1 MFEFKFADIGE
12 GIHEGK
18 LLEWLVKEGDLIENG
33 DSLFLVETD
42 KVNAEI
48 PSPLAGRIAGLK
60 ASVGDTIKVGDV
72 VVVIDD
78 GAGKISEVRKKAE
91 GELEVEELIGVEE
104 KGAGVVGE
112 ITVSNDVIPSF
123 HELQAVS
130 AYKKKKKVLATPVAR
145 KMAKDLGIDITEIE
159 GSGTQG
165 RVMKEDIQNFYSST
179 KPREVAA
186 TPAIHH
192 TPAPMEYKFDGPVEE
207 VELSSVRKIIS
218 DAMTASKQNIP
229 HAVMMDEFD
238 VTDLVSFRKEA
249 KESAETRGVKIT
261 YLPFIIKALSIALK
275 EYPIFNSV
283 YDKANEKIIYKK
295 YYNIG
300 IATDTD
306 RGLLVPVVKGID
318 HLSILD
324 VAQEMNKLIEKSRD
338 HTISLDKLQGG
349 TFSITNYGAIGSLF
363 GTPIIKYPEVAILG
377 IGKIVRKP
385 VFADNGEIVA
395 RHFMPV
401 SLGIDHRIIDGA
413 DAGRF
418 ANRLKE
424 LLASPKLLLMS

>member
-48 PSPLAGRIAGLK
+48 PSPLAGRVAGLR

-78 GAGKISEVRKKAE
+78 GAGKISEVRTKSE
-91 GELEVEELIGVEE
+91 GELEVEELVGVEE

-123 HELQAVS
+123 HEPQAIPAS
-130 AYKKKKKVLATPVAR
+130 KKKKKVLATPVAR
-145 KMAKDLGIDITEIE
+145 KMAKDLGVDITQVE
-159 GSGTQG
+159 GSGTNG
-165 RVMKEDIQNFYSST
+165 RVMKEDIQKFYAS
-179 KPREVAA
+179 KQPKK
-186 TPAIHH
+186 TPAVTQP
-192 TPAPMEYKFDGPVEE
+192 TPKPMEFKFDGPVEE

-218 DAMTASKQNIP
+218 DAMTESKQNIP

-238 VTDLVSFRKEA
+238 VTDLVAFRMEA
-249 KESAETRGVKIT
+249 KESAEIKGIKLS
-261 YLPFIIKALSIALK
+261 YLPFVIKALSIALK

-324 VAQEMNKLIEKSRD
+324 VAQEMNKLIEEARD
-338 HTISLDKLQGG
+338 HTISLDKLHGG

-385 VFADNGEIVA
+385 VFGDNGEIVA

-424 LLASPKLLLMS
+424 LLSSPKLLLMS